1 MGDNVQ
7 EIMEEMDD
15 EEMIDDDDLFGD
27 QIGQGDFDDLL
38 EEFIEGDHKL
48 NKKYNNKDEEREVDE
63 FKNEEERK
71 QIHLR
76 VVALDIKHHDEAID
90 EDNEESEE
98 EEDEE
103 QEKKW
108 DIETVQSTWTN
119 TENIPGVIKMVRP
132 RKEKAININNKLQ
145 IPTESLP

>member
-1 MGDNVQ
+1 
-7 EIMEEMDD
+7 
-15 EEMIDDDDLFGD
+15 
-27 QIGQGDFDDLL
+27 LL

-132 RKEKAININNKLQ
+132 RKEKAININNKL
-145 IPTESLP
+145 